1 MVWTPLAYDPPPPA
15 RLAGK
20 PGAGQAGLEMLGSII
35 KFMGFLTGAN
45 KTPENVIRGFVG
57 VELKYEKDN
66 VVITAVLGK
75 SPAAAAGLKVGDQI
89 VEINGKAVRSLDDV
103 RRLTAEVVSGKMLP
117 LVVRRG
123 GENISVR
130 VIMGDGV

>member
-1 MVWTPLAYDPPPPA
+1 M
-15 RLAGK
+15 
-20 PGAGQAGLEMLGSII
+20 
-35 KFMGFLTGAN
+35 
-45 KTPENVIRGFVG
+45 
-57 VELKYEKDN
+57 
-66 VVITAVLGK
+66 ITAVLGK

-130 VIMGDGV
+130 LIMGDGL